1 VAFSELRAYGVAGK
15 LDIGLDGVCLACLSF
30 IAIPL
35 DLGEVDEAR
44 RALRRM
50 TPDIW
55 DDGLEEPALEAVR
68 RALADKVYDA
78 EHALADLEEHGG
90 RSHTARAIVY
100 RLAEQLV
107 EQMRRATSL
116 RARARSR
123 LPHTLP
129 ELN

>member
-1 VAFSELRAYGVAGK
+1 MDFSELRAYGVASK

-30 IAIPL
+30 VAIPL

-44 RALRRM
+44 GALRRM

-55 DDGLEEPALEAVR
+55 SDGLEEPALDAVR
-68 RALADKVYDA
+68 RAVADGVYDS
-78 EHALADLEEHGG
+78 EHALADLEERGG

-107 EQMRRATSL
+107 EQMRKETSL
-116 RARARSR
+116 RARARAR
-123 LPHTLP
+123 LSHTLP